1 MKSFFGAVQ
10 FLTIFPLP
18 AKGRIDTQD
27 FGKALFY
34 FPLVGLI
41 LGCILAAVSVY
52 SFHIFS
58 PLVMAA
64 LLILVSTVLTGG
76 LHLDGFADTCDGLY
90 GFHSPEKRLEIM
102 RDSRTGVMGV
112 AGLVCLLLL
121 KFSLLTHIPLSSLWK
136 TLVMMAVISRWS
148 MVIACY
154 GSAYP
159 RQEGKARLFIEQA
172 RLHHLLAGGML
183 TFFLFLFLAPG
194 KGLIIFFGTLITV
207 SLFILYIRK
216 KIGGMTGDTIG
227 ATNEIA
233 EVSALLLANFIFR

>member
-1 MKSFFGAVQ
+1 MKSFFLAIQ

-18 AKGRIDTQD
+18 AKGRINDKD
-27 FGKALFY
+27 FGRALFY
-34 FPLVGLI
+34 FPFVGLI

-52 SFHIFS
+52 SFHVFS
-58 PLVMAA
+58 PLVTAA

-102 RDSRTGVMGV
+102 RDSCTGSMGII
-112 AGLVCLLLL
+112 GLMCLLLL
-121 KFSLLTHIPLSSLWK
+121 KFSLLTHIPFICLWK
-136 TLVMMAVISRWS
+136 ALVMMAVISRWS
-148 MVIACY
+148 LVFACY
-154 GSAYP
+154 DSTYP

-172 RLHHLLAGGML
+172 RLHHLLAGGL
-183 TFFLFLFLAPG
+183 PAFFLFLFLAPG
-194 KGLIIFFGTLITV
+194 KGPIIFFGTLITV
-207 SLFILYIRK
+207 SLFIRYVRK

-233 EVSALLLANFIFR
+233 EVSTLLLANLVFL

>member
-1 MKSFFGAVQ
+1 MKSFFLAIQ

-18 AKGRIDTQD
+18 TKGQINDKD
-27 FGKALFY
+27 FGRALFY

-41 LGCILAAVSVY
+41 LGCILAAVSLCI
-52 SFHIFS
+52 FHIFS

-90 GFHSPEKRLEIM
+90 GFHSPGKRLEIM

-112 AGLVCLLLL
+112 IGLVCLVLL
-121 KFSLLTHIPLSSLWK
+121 KFSLLTHIPLTCLWK

-148 MVIACY
+148 LVIACY
-154 GSAYP
+154 DSTYL

-172 RLHHLLAGGML
+172 RLHYLLVGGVL
-183 TFFLFLFLAPG
+183 TFFLFMFLPSG

-207 SLFILYIRK
+207 SLFIKYIRK

-227 ATNEIA
+227 AVNEIA
-233 EVSALLLANFIFR
+233 EAAVLLLANFVFR